1 MNGVIITGPTGA
13 IGLALIQKCIA
24 ENVRVLAICHKAS
37 KRIHTIPKHRLVTI
51 LEADLAELCNIENNN
66 NEQYEAFYHL
76 GWQGTVGEAR
86 NDMSE
91 QIKNI
96 QYTLDAVELAERFHC
111 RTFVGAG
118 SQAEYGRVD
127 GIITPETKTN
137 PENGYG
143 MAKLCAGQMS
153 RQVCGLKKIKY
164 IWARI
169 LSVYGPG
176 DQANSM
182 VMSTLI
188 KMLHNEKTSFTPAE
202 QIWDYLYSEDA
213 AEYLLLLAKKGHDGE
228 IYVLANGTARPLK
241 EYIKIMQK
249 VTQAEGEPGIGEIPY
264 GNNQV
269 MHLEANISKTIEDT
283 GYTPETSFY
292 EGIVSVVGQLK
303 LFISAKG
310 NS

>member
-213 AEYLLLLAKKGHDGE
+213 AEILFRLGKDGKDGKVYCLGSGQPKLLRE
-228 IYVLANGTARPLK
+228 F
-241 EYIKIMQK
+241 IKIMQK
-249 VTQAEGEPGIGEIPY
+249 ETGTTQPIGIGEMPY
-264 GNNQV
+264 SPTQV
-269 MHLEANISKTIEDT
+269 MHLEADISDVIRDTWYIPETEFEEGIQKTIKN
-283 GYTPETSFY
+283 
-292 EGIVSVVGQLK
+292 IRC
-303 LFISAKG
+303 
-310 NS
+310 